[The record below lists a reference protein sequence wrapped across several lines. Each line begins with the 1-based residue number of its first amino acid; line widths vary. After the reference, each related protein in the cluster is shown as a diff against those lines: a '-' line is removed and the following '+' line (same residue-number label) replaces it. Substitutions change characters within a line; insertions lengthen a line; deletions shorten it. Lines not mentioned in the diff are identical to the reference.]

1 MTVEAGKT
9 YVRRLRAL
17 STSRDGLALRLRLE
31 RTLSHASLHPAW
43 LPPSAILCV
52 RRLRGETSSAPHAFA
67 NSRGASADWERAIAA
82 RLDTLARRAARPARE
97 TVAAGAEAVIFEDQS
112 ELLACLAVDWCGG
125 VEATRW
131 WWQSL
136 FGVREVAAA
145 LLPAWLAAP
154 EHVPAALGRLSAAG
168 KLDAFARKLDAR
180 AARDIRQRVTHKFA
194 LRALEDAL
202 EQTARAAALSQA
214 GRAHD
219 GTQADGSDAQIS
231 TRAPWE
237 RFVPQARAA
246 DLGDEQGAL
255 VGMSLMLLGA
265 PSVVRSHA
273 FAEAVTRWRLGT
285 QTDANAEA
293 SPAPAVG
300 TAARA
305 NDSADETHRG
315 SRQEHGRGPNL
326 EADARRRKIDDA
338 SRQQHATP
346 DAAADDASPVEFM
359 ESRGVETEDATA
371 FVKTRTTEDY
381 AWGRAEF
388 STVAQ
393 EAERAPETRPG
404 IAATASA
411 EDEERAPRTFVNPL
425 EYAARIRTEFG
436 GVFYLINVALSLNL
450 YGDFTAPLARGIDLP
465 VWDFLALVG
474 AEFCGARV
482 RRDPVWTLLGKLSG
496 REEEEEPGAGFTPPD
511 AWRVAPEWLAAFP
524 GRRAWKWTTEGGRLR
539 VLHPRG
545 FLILDVPSASAGARE
560 QVGVKTAEV
569 ETLEAEMAAYA
580 AHLRGP
586 LRRVPFAGV
595 SEPAGT
601 LEGWLARLL
610 PYLRARLG
618 RALGAGR
625 ARALGRLVFEHEAR
639 VDVTA
644 TRLDVTF
651 ELARLPLAVRL
662 AGLDRD
668 PGWVPAAGRYVAFHF
683 E

>member
-17 STSRDGLALRLRLE
+17 STSCDELALRLRLE
-31 RTLSHASLHPAW
+31 RTLSRASLHPAW

-52 RRLRGETSSAPHAFA
+52 RKLRGRDAAAQHAFG
-67 NSRGASADWERAIAA
+67 NRHGASAEWERAIAA

-154 EHVPAALGRLSAAG
+154 EHVPAALGRLSNAG

-180 AARDIRQRVTHKFA
+180 AARDIRQRVTHKFS
-194 LRALEDAL
+194 LGALEDAL
-202 EQTARAAALSQA
+202 EQSTQTASHSRLTHT
-214 GRAHD
+214 HD
-219 GTQADGSDAQIS
+219 GAQADGRDAQTS

-237 RFVPQARAA
+237 RFVPQTRAA
-246 DLGDEQGAL
+246 DLGDEQSAL
-255 VGMSLMLLGA
+255 VGMSLMLLAA
-265 PSVVRSHA
+265 PSVVRSYA
-273 FAEAVTRWRLGT
+273 FAEAVTRWRLGARS
-285 QTDANAEA
+285 DANAEA
-293 SPAPAVG
+293 SSAPAVD

-305 NDSADETHRG
+305 SDSADETQRG
-315 SRQEHGRGPNL
+315 SRQEHGRGPNV
-326 EADARRRKIDDA
+326 EADARHRKTGDTLL
-338 SRQQHATP
+338 SPHATA
-346 DAAADDASPVEFM
+346 DAAADDASTVELM
-359 ESRGVETEDATA
+359 ESRGVETEDTTA

-381 AWGRAEF
+381 AWSQTEP
-388 STVAQ
+388 STAAR
-393 EAERAPETRPG
+393 EAERAHETRM
-404 IAATASA
+404 AAAPTLSA
-411 EDEERAPRTFVNPL
+411 EDDERAPRTFVNPL
-425 EYAARIRTEFG
+425 EYEARIRTEFG
-436 GVFYLINVALSLNL
+436 GVFYLINVALFLNL
-450 YGDFTAPLARGIDLP
+450 YGDFTSPLARGIDLP

-474 AEFCGARV
+474 VEFCGARV
-482 RRDPVWTLLGKLSG
+482 RRDPVWTLLRKLSG
-496 REEEEEPGAGFTPPD
+496 REEEAEPGAGFAPPD
-511 AWRVAPEWLAAFP
+511 AWRVPPEWLTAFRE
-524 GRRAWKWTTEGGRLR
+524 RRAWKWMIKDGRLR

-545 FLILDVPSASAGARE
+545 FLILDVPSSADERE
-560 QVGVKTAEV
+560 QVELL
-569 ETLEAEMAAYA
+569 ETEMAVYPS
-580 AHLRGP
+580 HLRGP
-586 LRRVPFAGV
+586 LRRASFATV

-601 LEGWLARLL
+601 LEGWLGRLL
-610 PYLRARLG
+610 PYLRARL
-618 RALGAGR
+618 
-625 ARALGRLVFEHEAR
+625 ARALGSGGARALRRLVFEHEAR

-651 ELARLPLAVRL
+651 ELARLPLEVRL

-668 PGWVPAAGRYVAFHF
+668 AGWVPAAGRYVAFHF